1 MKKKG
6 INEKAEKVNIEVSDS
21 NRNSQNVEE
30 KSNSIKILGNK
41 SKSVIKKNKKKMM
54 IKRLKNWKLF

>member
-21 NRNSQNVEE
+21 KRN
-30 KSNSIKILGNK
+30 IKTIFIIAFLIINLINIYRYLITK
-41 SKSVIKKNKKKMM
+41 FKNP
-54 IKRLKNWKLF
+54 